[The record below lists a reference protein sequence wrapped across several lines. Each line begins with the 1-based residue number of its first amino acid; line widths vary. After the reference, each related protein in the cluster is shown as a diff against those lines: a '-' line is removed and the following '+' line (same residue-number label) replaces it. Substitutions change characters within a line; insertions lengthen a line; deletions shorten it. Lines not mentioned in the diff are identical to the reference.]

1 MTSPAAVDI
10 AGRLHVRPGAAL
22 PTIRSTRREW
32 APRLG
37 RGLPA
42 QQLPALLASVYT
54 LCGGAH
60 RLAASHA
67 VQAARRDD
75 AGITHA
81 QRQLLQADTLREH
94 LRRLWLDA
102 PRLAPGLPAPDPA
115 ELAAC
120 PLLQRGD
127 ANTAGAADTR
137 SWIEQR
143 VLGGP
148 AAAWCEGWSADP
160 KAFVLH
166 WAASTVT
173 WPARWLQSVLHACGS
188 QKQAVVPLLA
198 QASSIE
204 LRRVARQLRHE
215 PDFALAPTW
224 RGHTAETGCWTR
236 MNDVHARGH
245 VHPCAEL
252 GLRHAARLADI
263 ARLLA
268 PGSEHWLAQGQ
279 LSLDDT
285 TDGDTRP
292 AAPAREGLGW
302 CEMARGLLLHWVRL
316 DAQDHVLDCRLVAPT
331 EWNFHPFGS
340 AARALA
346 DLPAA
351 ADDSRLRALVGAY
364 DPCVT
369 VTRDSDGDGVGKDRD
384 A

>member
-1 MTSPAAVDI
+1 MTNSAAGDI
-10 AGRLHVRPGAAL
+10 AGRLLVRPGAAL

-32 APRLG
+32 APQLG

-42 QQLPALLASVYT
+42 QQLPALLSSVYT

-102 PRLAPGLPAPDPA
+102 PRLTPGLPAPDPS

-120 PLLQRGD
+120 PLLRRGH
-127 ANTAGAADTR
+127 AGSAVTADTR
-137 SWIEQR
+137 AWIEQQ

-148 AAAWCEGWSADP
+148 VAAWCTGWAADP
-160 KAFVLH
+160 KAFAQH
-166 WAASTVT
+166 WAATTST
-173 WPARWLQSVLHACGS
+173 WPARWLQAVMQACGS
-188 QKQAVVPLLA
+188 QQQAVVPLLA
-198 QASSIE
+198 QAASIE
-204 LRRVARQLRHE
+204 LRRLSRQLRHE
-215 PDFALAPTW
+215 GDFALAPTW

-236 MNDVHARGH
+236 MNDVLARGQD
-245 VHPCAEL
+245 HPCAAL

-268 PGSEHWLAQGQ
+268 PDGDQWLAQGQ
-279 LSLDDT
+279 LSLDDAA
-285 TDGDTRP
+285 DGAASP
-292 AAPAREGLGW
+292 AGLVREGLGW

-316 DAQDHVLDCRLVAPT
+316 DAQDRVLDCRLVAPT

-346 DLPAA
+346 DLPAT
-351 ADDSRLRALVGAY
+351 ADDHRLRALVGAY

-369 VTRDSDGDGVGKDRD
+369 VERDRDGVARD